1 MCIILQK
8 NPVDHIT
15 DHLPFR
21 STRKQ
26 WTGERRRA
34 RFSERKGAEK
44 VIFSGNC
51 PYRFVWDHQA
61 AGSIPVTRTK
71 ILTESRVYS
80 PLSVIFYAYLGALPP
95 LLEKSYSTDHTIK
108 CGLKIP
114 FSLFTAAQNLKS
126 QTSNR
131 RGFFRGGIVY
141 TLRRLSGFES
151 FFLGGDFSILFSNHH
166 RQLFFAFFSCV
177 GVDIKLFAFAVWQFW
192 RIAAFPFL
200 FADSK
205 YAPRSRTAYLRLF
218 RLKFR
223 SYGRLELCRVFV
235 RPRPKCP
242 HFCRNPVQFC
252 RRRSAAYC
260 H

>member
-1 MCIILQK
+1 M
-8 NPVDHIT
+8 
-15 DHLPFR
+15 
-21 STRKQ
+21 
-26 WTGERRRA
+26 
-34 RFSERKGAEK
+34 
-44 VIFSGNC
+44 
-51 PYRFVWDHQA
+51 
-61 AGSIPVTRTK
+61 
-71 ILTESRVYS
+71 TESRVYS

-126 QTSNR
+126 QMSNR

-151 FFLGGDFSILFSNHH
+151 FFLGGDFRILFCDHH
-166 RQLFFAFFSCV
+166 RKLFFAFFSCV
-177 GVDIKLFAFAVWQFW
+177 GVDIKLFAFAVRQFW

-205 YAPRSRTAYLRLF
+205 YVSRAVAAYLRLF

-260 H
+260 R

>member
-1 MCIILQK
+1 MRR
-8 NPVDHIT
+8 
-15 DHLPFR
+15 LPGKMVR
-21 STRKQ
+21 M
-26 WTGERRRA
+26 
-34 RFSERKGAEK
+34 
-44 VIFSGNC
+44 
-51 PYRFVWDHQA
+51 YR
-61 AGSIPVTRTK
+61 
-71 ILTESRVYS
+71 Y
-80 PLSVIFYAYLGALPP
+80 
-95 LLEKSYSTDHTIK
+95 
-108 CGLKIP
+108 
-114 FSLFTAAQNLKS
+114 SLFTAAQNLKS

-151 FFLGGDFSILFSNHH
+151 FFLGGDFRILLFNHLGK
-166 RQLFFAFFSCV
+166 LFFAFFSCV

-260 H
+260 R

>member
-1 MCIILQK
+1 MG
-8 NPVDHIT
+8 P
-15 DHLPFR
+15 
-21 STRKQ
+21 S
-26 WTGERRRA
+26 GRR
-34 RFSERKGAEK
+34 FDPCHSDQ
-44 VIFSGNC
+44 N
-51 PYRFVWDHQA
+51 
-61 AGSIPVTRTK
+61 
-71 ILTESRVYS
+71 LTESRVYS
-80 PLSVIFYAYLGALPP
+80 PPSVIFYADLSALPP
-95 LLEKSYSTDHTIK
+95 LLKKPHFYDHIIKS
-108 CGLKIP
+108 GLKIS

-151 FFLGGDFSILFSNHH
+151 FFLGGDFRILFCDHH
-166 RQLFFAFFSCV
+166 RKLFFAFFSCV
-177 GVDIKLFAFAVWQFW
+177 GVDIKLFAFAVRQFW

-205 YAPRSRTAYLRLF
+205 YVSRAVAAYLRLF

-235 RPRPKCP
+235 RPRPKRL

-260 H
+260 R